1 VALPILNNASLHELT
16 VPSTGKTHS
25 YRPYLVKEE
34 KILLQAKESN
44 DDRLMMKSL
53 TKLIES
59 CVEDINVNELTT
71 FDVEYI
77 FLQLRAKSS
86 GEIIKVGYGCSHCEV
101 SNDIEVNLANIKMT
115 NESEDINNIKTIQL
129 TPDVTIDLGYIQYNK
144 MIDKMSHKKKK
155 DETAEVFKMV
165 KSSIISVNTQEERMI
180 FADESLQDQDAF
192 LDSLSSSQ
200 FKEITDFITNGP
212 AVVYEDY
219 IICTSCKEEF
229 KIELRGMSSFF

>member
-1 VALPILNNASLHELT
+1 MALPILNNASLHELT

-86 GEIIKVGYGCSHCEV
+86 GEIIKVGYGCSHCEAA
-101 SNDIEVNLANIKMT
+101 NDVEVNLTNIKMT
-115 NESEDINNIKTIQL
+115 NDIKDNNTFIKL
-129 TPDVTIDLGYIQYNK
+129 TPDIDLELSYIKYNK
-144 MIDKMSHKKKK
+144 MVNDTNYKKKT
-155 DETAEVFKMV
+155 ENTIEVFKTI
-165 KSSIISVNTQEERMI
+165 KNSIVSVNTQEERII
-180 FADESLQDQDAF
+180 FADESTKDQDAF
-192 LDSLSSSQ
+192 LDSLSSAQ
-200 FKEITDFITNGP
+200 FQKITEFITEGP